1 LNSADISTGE
11 KSADGP
17 ADLRADEVPF
27 PRFIVK
33 TGDGVFANLAKLES
47 SADFQ
52 SGVERIFS
60 AGYYFT
66 ELDYARFLELL
77 HDFYEPEKISLAQQS
92 LEDGGKEPMIRFAAD
107 VAAFLPQRRALY
119 KMARISDGK
128 AEYIFEPVM
137 LETRVE
143 APAISEEEGVVTS
156 AGIEQKPVSEHTLL
170 SFDEFVSDMWAKGVR
185 YGIDA
190 AAVREIIGSGETER
204 LIFARPLEP
213 IAGKNAGIEEQMAG
227 LHRDDAP
234 KDLPNGRIDLRQFKN
249 HFPQVGKGVRLLKK
263 TPRALGVPGQDVG
276 GQPIEPPLPKDF
288 DLADLSGPGTR
299 VERSGEGEFIIANLE
314 GFLNLDTATNL
325 IAVVEKIVNR
335 SGVSVRTT
343 GNISLTCDEFEEYG
357 EIQEKRVV
365 EGKSITVHADVF
377 GLVISLGG
385 RIHLKQNLS
394 GGSATNHD
402 GDIEIDDLATGAIVH
417 AKKGTVVIKRAQ
429 NCLIV
434 GKKVVVE
441 SAIKCIILGE
451 EVEVAE
457 SLGCAIAGKSV
468 RVGRAGPHKETP
480 TLVSVLVPDLSGF
493 DRQIGGVR
501 RKVDEIKSAIAK
513 LHHKSAAITG
523 QGEVRNYLALHAR
536 LKNDEITLT
545 PEQKENWN
553 RLVILVAPYLTALA
567 KLDGKIQELEN
578 EKEPLDGKIE
588 AFEQGKQDA
597 STGVACS
604 IETSLSDDTLVRTM
618 KIQPNA
624 APLADLPPKQ
634 LRALL
639 NTYSL
644 PGERLFSGRGGP
656 FNWQYQAPGEEEEA

>member
-1 LNSADISTGE
+1 MNSADTSTGE
-11 KSADGP
+11 NPAAGP
-17 ADLRADEVPF
+17 ADFHADEIPF
-27 PRFIVK
+27 PRFIVQ
-33 TGDGVFANLAKLES
+33 TGDGVCANLAKLES

-77 HDFYEPEKISLAQQS
+77 HDFYEPEKIALAQKS
-92 LEDGGKEPMIRFAAD
+92 LEEGGKEPMIRFAAD

-137 LETRVE
+137 LETTVE
-143 APAISEEEGVVTS
+143 APAIGVGEDGAMA
-156 AGIEQKPVSEHTLL
+156 AGIEQKPVFERTRL
-170 SFDEFVSDMWAKGVR
+170 SFDEFVADMWAKGVR

-190 AAVREIIGSGETER
+190 AVVREIIGSGATER

-213 IAGKNAGIEEQMAG
+213 IAGKDAGIEEQMAG

-234 KDLPNGRIDLRQFKN
+234 KELPNGRIDLRQFKN
-249 HFPQVGKGVRLLKK
+249 HFPQVGKGARLLKK
-263 TPRALGVPGQDVG
+263 TPRVLGVPGQDVG
-276 GQPIEPPLPKDF
+276 GNPIEPPLPKDF
-288 DLADLSGPGTR
+288 DLDDLSGPGTR
-299 VERSGEGEFIIANLE
+299 VERSGEGEFIIANLD

-377 GLVISLGG
+377 GAVISSGG

-394 GGSATNHD
+394 GGSATNHA

-417 AKKGTVVIKRAQ
+417 AKKGTVVIRRAQ

-434 GKKVVVE
+434 GKKVVIE
-441 SAIKCIILGE
+441 SAIKCDILGE
-451 EVEVAE
+451 EVEAAE
-457 SLGCAIAGKSV
+457 LEGCAIAGKSV
-468 RVGRAGPHKETP
+468 RVGRAGPHKESP

-501 RKVDEIKSAIAK
+501 QKVNEIEATIAK
-513 LHHKSAAITG
+513 LHHESAAIAG
-523 QGEVRNYLALHAR
+523 QGEVRNYLVLNAKLE
-536 LKNDEITLT
+536 NDEVTLT
-545 PEQKENWN
+545 PEQQENWN
-553 RLVILVAPYLTALA
+553 RLVALVAPYLTALA
-567 KLDGKIQELEN
+567 KLNGKIQELES
-578 EKEPLDGKIE
+578 EKEPFDAKL
-588 AFEQGKQDA
+588 AALEQGKQDA
-597 STGVACS
+597 STGIVCS
-604 IETSLSDDTLVRTM
+604 IETTLSDDTLVRTM

-624 APLADLPPKQ
+624 VPLADLQPKQ

-644 PGERLFSGRGGP
+644 PGERLFSGRDGT
-656 FNWQYQAPGEEEEA
+656 FIWQYSTPGEEEET